1 MEGQTMRETL
11 ETGIFGGE
19 TQDTQA
25 AAAAEGAA
33 GEALRPAGVQDGG
46 REGAPQEGEAVVFE
60 SQEAFDRV
68 LGKRIEQERRKWQ
81 REHGP
86 ALKVGK
92 LAMARYEGLDAE
104 EAEKRA
110 NEEYYEHL
118 AKKLDISPQAAEYI
132 ATHQGQPGGQQT
144 DTVLPARL
152 SGERLEGLFEQ
163 EAKIREH
170 MPDFDVVEFA
180 GSSEMATALI
190 ALGYPLSDIVQQF
203 SGETRLQKAREQAE
217 REVVERIRAR
227 NSMPAPEGGFGQAD
241 MEQSIRMM
249 TDEQIESIDRAVRSG
264 KRVVL

>member
-1 MEGQTMRETL
+1 MQETMG
-11 ETGIFGGE
+11 TGVFGGE
-19 TQDTQA
+19 AQATQA

-33 GEALRPAGVQDGG
+33 GEALQPAEDGG
-46 REGAPQEGEAVVFE
+46 REEAPQDGEAVVFE

-86 ALKVGK
+86 ALRVGK
-92 LAMARYEGLDAE
+92 LAMARYEGLDGE

-110 NEEYYEHL
+110 NEEYFEHL

-132 ATHQGQPGGQQT
+132 ATHRGQPGGPGAQT

-227 NSMPAPEGGFGQAD
+227 NSMPAPAGGFGQAD